1 MKILNVSIKIPVAL
15 CGLLIT
21 LPAFTAADDFHRNV
35 APILRQYCA
44 GCHNDNDRDG
54 DFSVETYRS
63 LIKGGDSGSGIEPG
77 NPASS
82 LLMQQI
88 KGEEEPSMPPP
99 KEPQLSPQQI
109 ATLNA
114 WIKAG
119 AKGPKNDSSILTT
132 LNISKTPPAAG
143 IAQPVTALAVSP
155 TGNHAVGRYGVV
167 QTDQQKFADHPG
179 KVNGLAFSPDGN
191 QLAVASGVTGLR
203 GTATLWN
210 VADGRRLL
218 DVGEGHRDTL
228 YGIAFSPDGKTLATA
243 GYDRLIQLWNVADGK
258 LIRTFEGHNGAV
270 YDIAFSPDGSVIAS
284 ASGDSSVKLWNVASG
299 QRLDTFGQPTGE
311 QFNVAFTPDG
321 QHVVAAGADKAI
333 RLWKW
338 VSKEKPQVNPM
349 VLVRF
354 AHEQEITDL
363 VIHPQGTMLASASAD
378 RTVTVWSLPEL
389 KILQTFPDQ
398 SDVVSALAFAPAGDS
413 LWVGR
418 MDGSQDALK
427 LALASA
433 QSTVAQ
439 PGRQPTTPIAEA
451 EPNVSV
457 EVEPNDVAGTAN
469 AIELPAQIT
478 GVIHNEQGSDADLF
492 RFTSRAGQQWV
503 VEINAARSKS
513 PLDSK
518 VEVLD
523 AEGKP
528 IERVRLQAVRDSWLT
543 FRGKNSS
550 TSDDFRLF
558 KWREMTLNQF
568 LYLNGEVVKL
578 WHYPRGPD
586 SGYMVYPGAGNRH
599 GYFDTTPLAHPMGQ
613 PAYVVRA
620 LPAGS
625 TTPPNGLPTFP
636 IYYENDD
643 DSHRRLGSDSK
654 LTFTAPSDGQYIV
667 RVSDVRGDHGPK
679 HNYTLN
685 VRPRQPDFAVTL
697 GGFSGGVPS
706 GSGRE
711 FSVTAQRMDN
721 YDGDIRVD
729 ISDVPPG
736 YRVTTPLIIEAGQR
750 VAYGAVTRM
759 DAVAPQSE
767 RQVIDPPIRNLTY
780 KFYHGTWTA
789 IPDFSQLDPVK
800 SGELPLGMV
809 HLDSRDRDDHFGF
822 QFEGQIEIT
831 EEGEYEFILE
841 SDDGSALYIDGNKVV
856 DNDGAHGTIRKT
868 GQVKL
873 AAGQHAIRVDYFE
886 GAREQTLY
894 VAWQGPGFKETS
906 LCKDRRNLTT
916 VTATAMIDGRQVSH
930 DVNSLAGFTPMENP
944 KLRVKVT
951 ADKQNPSQPTSTD
964 QPLELTIAPGETI
977 SAHVSIERNGLN
989 GRVSFG
995 SHDSGRNLPH
1005 GIYVDNI
1012 GLNGLLIVAGQN
1024 EREFF
1029 ITADPW
1035 VPETTRLFHLRA
1047 AAEGGITSYP
1057 ILLHVRKK

>member
-1 MKILNVSIKIPVAL
+1 
-15 CGLLIT
+15 
-21 LPAFTAADDFHRNV
+21 
-35 APILRQYCA
+35 
-44 GCHNDNDRDG
+44 
-54 DFSVETYRS
+54 
-63 LIKGGDSGSGIEPG
+63 
-77 NPASS
+77 
-82 LLMQQI
+82 
-88 KGEEEPSMPPP
+88 MPPP
-99 KEPQLSPQQI
+99 KEPQLSAQQI
-109 ATLNA
+109 ITLKA

-119 AKGPKNDSSILTT
+119 AKGPKNDTSILST
-132 LNISKTPPAAG
+132 LNVLKTPPAAG

-155 TGNHAVGRYGVV
+155 TGSHAVGRYSVV
-167 QTDQQKFADHPG
+167 QTGKQKFADHPG
-179 KVNGLAFSPDGN
+179 KVNGLTFSPDGN

-203 GTATLWN
+203 GAATIWN
-210 VADGRRLL
+210 LADGRRLV

-243 GYDRLIQLWNVADGK
+243 GYDRLIQLWNVSDGK
-258 LIRTFEGHNGAV
+258 LIRTLEGHNAAV

-284 ASGDSSVKLWNVASG
+284 ASGDSSVKLWNVSTG

-311 QFNVAFTPDG
+311 QVKVAFTPNG

-338 VSKEKPQVNPM
+338 VSKEKPQVNPL

-354 AHEQEITDL
+354 AHQQEITDL

-389 KILQTFPDQ
+389 EILQTFPDQ
-398 SDVVSALAFAPAGDS
+398 SDVVSALAFAPADNL

-418 MDGSQDALK
+418 MDGSLDALK
-427 LALASA
+427 LAL
-433 QSTVAQ
+433 STAESTLGQ
-439 PGRQPTTPIAEA
+439 PSRQTTTPIAEA
-451 EPNVSV
+451 EANVSV
-457 EVEPNDVAGTAN
+457 EVEPNDVAGMAN

-478 GVIHNEQGSDADLF
+478 GVIHNEQRPDADLF

-523 AEGKP
+523 TEGKP
-528 IERVRLQAVRDSWLT
+528 IERVRLQAMRDSWLT

-586 SGYMVYPGAGNRH
+586 SGYMVYPGAGNRY

-613 PAYVVRA
+613 PVYVVQA

-643 DSHRRLGSDSK
+643 DSQRRLGSDSK
-654 LTFTAPSDGQYIV
+654 LTFTAPSDGDYLV
-667 RVSDVRGDHGPK
+667 RVSDVRGDQGAQHK
-679 HNYTLN
+679 YTLA
-685 VRPRQPDFAVTL
+685 VRPRRPNFAVTL
-697 GGFSGGVPS
+697 GGFSGGVPK

-729 ISDVPPG
+729 ITDIPQG
-736 YRVTTPLIIEAGQR
+736 FHVTTPLMIEAGQR
-750 VAYGAVTRM
+750 IAYGTVTRM
-759 DAVAPQSE
+759 DAVAPPSE
-767 RQVIDPPIRNLTY
+767 QAEVDPPIRNLTY
-780 KFYHGTWTA
+780 KFYHGTWAT
-789 IPDFSQLDPVK
+789 IPDWSQLTPIK
-800 SGELPLGMV
+800 SGELPGGMV
-809 HLDSRDRDDHFGF
+809 DLDSRDRDDHFGF

-831 EEGEYEFILE
+831 AEGQYEFILE
-841 SDDGSALYIDGNKVV
+841 SDDGSVLYIDGNKVV
-856 DNDGAHGTIRKT
+856 DNDGAHGRIRKT
-868 GQVKL
+868 GQLKL
-873 AAGQHAIRVDYFE
+873 KPGLHPIRVDFFE
-886 GAREQTLY
+886 AVGEQELY

-916 VTATAMIDGRQVSH
+916 VTATAVIGGKQVTH
-930 DVNSLAGFTPMENP
+930 DVNSLGGFTPMENP
-944 KLRVKVT
+944 KLLVKVT
-951 ADKQNPSQPTSTD
+951 ADPDNPSQPSSTD

-1005 GIYVDNI
+1005 GVYVDNI